1 MKIWVDADAC
11 PKIIKEILFR
21 AATRA
26 KCALILVANQPLYI
40 PPSQFIKIIKVS
52 SGFDVADNY
61 IVQHV
66 QEKDLVITAD
76 IPLADAVVT
85 KGGIALN
92 PRGKLYDKNN
102 IKESLA
108 YRNLGDTLR
117 SSGIMTRGPSEISK
131 KEIQNFANALDQ
143 FLCKHAT

>member
-1 MKIWVDADAC
+1 M
-11 PKIIKEILFR
+11 
-21 AATRA
+21 
-26 KCALILVANQPLYI
+26 
-40 PPSQFIKIIKVS
+40 S

-76 IPLADAVVT
+76 IPLADAVVS

-92 PRGKLYDKNN
+92 PRGKLYNKNN
-102 IKESLA
+102 VKESLA

-117 SSGIMTRGPSEISK
+117 SSGIMTRGPAEISK